1 MIQVYGVENTNYE
14 SNGDMV
20 LLPTS
25 CRFTCGINDTW
36 ELTLEHPVDSEGRW
50 KHLDTGAVLTVPTF
64 QNEKQL
70 FRITKCE
77 KNESSVSTT
86 ASPIFF
92 DSANDCFLMDVRPT
106 NKSGQD
112 ALNILV
118 AGSKYTAE
126 SNIETQGTAYFVRRN
141 LMDAINGES
150 DPTFIGVWGGEILYD
165 NYKVIINTRI
175 GADNGVDIRYGK
187 NMNGL
192 QTSVDMTDVVTRIVP
207 LAYNGRMMDGNSP
220 WVDSKNIDKYP
231 VVYTREVKFE
241 DVKMAEDANESG
253 EESSDIIC
261 NNQAELN
268 AALTQKCQQM
278 YDSGADLPSVTIHV
292 NLIDLE
298 HTEQYKDF
306 SGLVSVGLGDTVH
319 CYNSKLNLA
328 TDARVISLTWDCIR
342 NQAVEMTLG
351 DYEYNYFS
359 SLTSSMQAVSQV
371 IGPGN
376 TILADRV
383 QGILNAMT
391 TQFRAQKN
399 IAQTQDVRAMLFE
412 DLNPNSPTFGAL
424 CIGTQGIQISHERNP
439 ENTDWKWGTA
449 INFQSVVADY
459 ILTGILSDKTG
470 NFSLNMDTGELKMKN
485 GTFSGNI
492 EGSRISG
499 TVFSSTNSNSSRL
512 SISGGAITGVGIDE
526 NGDTVTNLF
535 VDPHLISFMHK
546 NGNYLNINFPKTDS
560 SPVINMGNSD
570 NSDYIEISLNS
581 FIIRRNG
588 QVLVQY

>member
-1 MIQVYGVENTNYE
+1 
-14 SNGDMV
+14 
-20 LLPTS
+20 
-25 CRFTCGINDTW
+25 
-36 ELTLEHPVDSEGRW
+36 
-50 KHLDTGAVLTVPTF
+50 
-64 QNEKQL
+64 
-70 FRITKCE
+70 
-77 KNESSVSTT
+77 
-86 ASPIFF
+86 
-92 DSANDCFLMDVRPT
+92 
-106 NKSGQD
+106 
-112 ALNILV
+112 
-118 AGSKYTAE
+118 
-126 SNIETQGTAYFVRRN
+126 
-141 LMDAINGES
+141 
-150 DPTFIGVWGGEILYD
+150 
-165 NYKVIINTRI
+165 
-175 GADNGVDIRYGK
+175 
-187 NMNGL
+187 
-192 QTSVDMTDVVTRIVP
+192 
-207 LAYNGRMMDGNSP
+207 
-220 WVDSKNIDKYP
+220 
-231 VVYTREVKFE
+231 
-241 DVKMAEDANESG
+241 MAEDASGGG

-261 NNQAELN
+261 NTQAELN

-278 YDSGADLPSVTIHV
+278 YDSGEDLPSVTIHV
-292 NLIDLE
+292 NLIDLA

-470 NFSLNMDTGELKMKN
+470 NFSLNMDTGELNMKS
-485 GTFSGNI
+485 GTFSGNVSGATI
-492 EGSRISG
+492 TSQSGVSYRGDIKIDNGVISSYHETG
-499 TVFSSTNSNSSRL
+499 HGLDSFELLTDRLAFVDSGATETESSFSYTAQGFQATGYWGYCSLYPSDSEMVFEL
-512 SISGGAITGVGIDE
+512 GKY
-526 NGDTVTNLF
+526 NGDKDSHVKIS
-535 VDPHLISFMHK
+535 PGHL
-546 NGNYLNINFPKTDS
+546 
-560 SPVINMGNSD
+560 
-570 NSDYIEISLNS
+570 EIVRDGETIVS
-581 FIIRRNG
+581 
-588 QVLVQY
+588 Y